1 MAQLV
6 DFSQIFIGSYMTASK
21 FTSVD
26 MDVIRPA
33 VLNVLR
39 LYRTKFVSEFGELIL
54 CCDDRKSW
62 RKEIFPN
69 YKASRKKTRAVA
81 PIDWDNLYEC
91 LNQLK
96 EELAEWF
103 PYKVI
108 QVDKAEADDIIAQY
122 VNGCG
127 SDGKRL
133 KQDRTLILSS
143 DKDFVQLHQFNVR
156 QYSPMQKKFVEGQ
169 AMESLH
175 EKIIKGDVGDG
186 VPNIMSDDNVFVDE
200 GRRQKPI
207 TKKKVDAWFEID
219 PDMYCDAEMLRNYN
233 RNKMLVDLS
242 EVPESIRINIT
253 KQFETTAVGDRKRLL
268 TYFINHRLKNL
279 TESLSE
285 F

>member
-6 DFSQIFIGSYMTASK
+6 DFSQIVIGSYMMASK
-21 FTSVD
+21 FSSAD
-26 MDVIRPA
+26 MNTIRPA
-33 VLNVLR
+33 VLNTLR

-62 RKEIFPN
+62 RKELFPN
-69 YKASRKKTRAVA
+69 YKASRKKTRSAA
-81 PIDWDNLYEC
+81 PIDWENLYEC

-96 EELAEWF
+96 EELTEWF
-103 PYKVI
+103 PYKVV
-108 QVDKAEADDIIAQY
+108 QVDKAEADDIIAIL
-122 VNGCG
+122 VGLANE
-127 SDGKRL
+127 
-133 KQDRTLILSS
+133 RTLILSS
-143 DKDFVQLHQFNVR
+143 DKDFIQLHHFNVR
-156 QYSPMQKKFVEGQ
+156 QYSPIQKKFVEGD
-169 AMESLH
+169 AKWSLH
-175 EKIIKGDVGDG
+175 EKLIKGDVGDG
-186 VPNIMSDDNVFVDE
+186 VPNIMSDDNVFIDE

-207 TKKKVDAWFEID
+207 TKKKVDAWFELD

-233 RNKMLVDLS
+233 RNKQLIDLG

-253 KQFETTAVGDRKRLL
+253 KQFEKAVVGDRKRLL

>member
-6 DFSQIFIGSYMTASK
+6 DFSQVFIGSYMTASK
-21 FTSVD
+21 FASVD

-33 VLNVLR
+33 VLNTLR
-39 LYRTKFVSEFGELIL
+39 MYRTKFVAEFGELIL
-54 CCDDRKSW
+54 CCDDRKTW

-69 YKASRKKTRAVA
+69 YKASRKKTRAA
-81 PIDWDNLYEC
+81 TSIDWDNLYEC
-91 LNQLK
+91 LNVLK
-96 EELAEWF
+96 EELTEWF
-103 PYKVI
+103 PYKLV
-108 QVDKAEADDIIAQY
+108 QVEKAEADDIIAIL
-122 VNGCG
+122 VGLLNE
-127 SDGKRL
+127 
-133 KQDRTLILSS
+133 RTLILSS
-143 DKDFVQLHQFNVR
+143 DKDFVQLHGFNVR
-156 QYSPMQKKFVEGQ
+156 QYSPMQKKFVEGD
-169 AMESLH
+169 AKWNLH

-207 TKKKVDAWFEID
+207 TKKKVDAWYELD
-219 PDMYCDAEMLRNYN
+219 PDMYCSSEMLRNYN
-233 RNKMLVDLS
+233 RNKQLVDLG

-253 KQFETTAVGDRKRLL
+253 KQFESVSVGDRKRLL

>member
-39 LYRTKFVSEFGELIL
+39 LYRSKFVSEFGELIL
-54 CCDDRKSW
+54 CCDSRKSW

-69 YKASRKKTRAVA
+69 YKASRKKTRSAA
-81 PIDWDNLYEC
+81 PVDWENLYEC
-91 LNQLK
+91 LNLLK
-96 EELAEWF
+96 EELVEWF
-103 PYKVI
+103 PY
-108 QVDKAEADDIIAQY
+108 QVLEVEKAEADDIIA
-122 VNGCG
+122 VLVGLANE
-127 SDGKRL
+127 
-133 KQDRTLILSS
+133 RTLILSS

-156 QYSPMQKKFVEGQ
+156 QYSPMQKKFVEGD
-169 AMESLH
+169 AKWSLH
-175 EKIIKGDVGDG
+175 EKLIKGDVGDG
-186 VPNIMSDDNVFVDE
+186 VPNIMSDDNVFIDE

-207 TKKKVDAWFEID
+207 TKKKIDAWFELD

-233 RNKMLVDLS
+233 RNKQLIDLS
-242 EVPESIRINIT
+242 EIPESVRINIRE
-253 KQFETTAVGDRKRLL
+253 QFETTAVGDRKRLL

-279 TESLSE
+279 TENLSE

>member
-6 DFSQIFIGSYMTASK
+6 DFSQIVIGSFMMASK
-21 FTSVD
+21 FSDADIDTV
-26 MDVIRPA
+26 RPA
-33 VLNVLR
+33 VLNTLR
-39 LYRTKFVSEFGELIL
+39 IYRTKFVSEFGELIL
-54 CCDDRKSW
+54 CCDDRKTW

-69 YKASRKKTRAVA
+69 YKASRKKTRAA
-81 PIDWDNLYEC
+81 TSIDWDKLYEC

-96 EELAEWF
+96 EELTEWF
-103 PYKVI
+103 PYKLI
-108 QVDKAEADDIIAQY
+108 QVEKAEADDVIAIL
-122 VNGCG
+122 VELINER
-127 SDGKRL
+127 S
-133 KQDRTLILSS
+133 LILSS
-143 DKDFVQLHQFNVR
+143 DKDFVQLHKFNVR
-156 QYSPMQKKFVEGQ
+156 QYSPIQKKFVEGD
-169 AMESLH
+169 AKWSLH

-207 TKKKVDAWFEID
+207 TKKKVDAWYELN
-219 PDMYCDAEMLRNYN
+219 PDMYCSSEMLRNYN
-233 RNKMLVDLS
+233 RNKQLVDLG

-253 KQFETTAVGDRKRLL
+253 KRFETTTVGDRKRLL

>member
-6 DFSQIFIGSYMTASK
+6 DFSQIVIGSFMMASK
-21 FTSVD
+21 FSDADIDTV
-26 MDVIRPA
+26 RPA
-33 VLNVLR
+33 VLNTLR
-39 LYRTKFVSEFGELIL
+39 IYRTKFVSEFGELIL
-54 CCDDRKSW
+54 CCDDRKTW

-69 YKASRKKTRAVA
+69 YKASRKKTRAA
-81 PIDWDNLYEC
+81 TSIDWDKLYEC

-96 EELAEWF
+96 EEFSEWF
-103 PYKVI
+103 PYKLI
-108 QVDKAEADDIIAQY
+108 QVEKAEADDVIAIL
-122 VNGCG
+122 VGLINER
-127 SDGKRL
+127 S
-133 KQDRTLILSS
+133 LILSS

-156 QYSPMQKKFVEGQ
+156 QYSPIQKKFVEGD
-169 AMESLH
+169 AKWSLH

-207 TKKKVDAWFEID
+207 TKKKVDAWYELN
-219 PDMYCDAEMLRNYN
+219 PDMYCSSEMLRNYN
-233 RNKMLVDLS
+233 RNKQLVDLS

-253 KQFETTAVGDRKRLL
+253 KRFETTKVGDRKRLL

>member
-1 MAQLV
+1 MALLV
-6 DFSQIFIGSYMTASK
+6 DFSQIVIGSYMTAAKYS
-21 FTSVD
+21 TVD

-62 RKEIFPN
+62 RKELFPN
-69 YKASRKKTRAVA
+69 YKASRKKTRSAA

-91 LNQLK
+91 LNILK
-96 EELAEWF
+96 EELTEWF
-103 PYKVI
+103 PYKLI
-108 QVDKAEADDIIAQY
+108 QVDKAEADDIVA
-122 VNGCG
+122 VLVELANE
-127 SDGKRL
+127 
-133 KQDRTLILSS
+133 RTLILSS
-143 DKDFVQLHQFNVR
+143 DKDFIQLHHFNVR
-156 QYSPMQKKFVEGQ
+156 QYSPMQKKFVEGDPKW
-169 AMESLH
+169 SLH
-175 EKIIKGDVGDG
+175 EKIIRGDVGDG

-207 TKKKVDAWFEID
+207 TKKKVDAWFELD
-219 PDMYCDAEMLRNYN
+219 PDMYCDSEMLRNYN
-233 RNKMLVDLS
+233 RNKQLIDLG

-253 KQFETTAVGDRKRLL
+253 EQFETTAVGDRKRLL

-279 TESLSE
+279 TENLSE

>member
-1 MAQLV
+1 MSQLV
-6 DFSQIFIGSYMTASK
+6 DFSQIVIGSYMSASK

-33 VLNVLR
+33 VLNTLR

-62 RKEIFPN
+62 RKELFPN
-69 YKASRKKTRAVA
+69 YKASRKKTRSAA
-81 PIDWDNLYEC
+81 PIDWENLYEC

-96 EELAEWF
+96 EELTEWF

-108 QVDKAEADDIIAQY
+108 QAEKAEADDVIA
-122 VNGCG
+122 VLVGLANE
-127 SDGKRL
+127 
-133 KQDRTLILSS
+133 RTLILSS

-156 QYSPMQKKFVEGQ
+156 QYSPIQKKFVEGD
-169 AMESLH
+169 AKWSLH
-175 EKIIKGDVGDG
+175 EKLIKGDVGDG

-207 TKKKVDAWFEID
+207 TKKKVDAWFELD

-233 RNKMLVDLS
+233 RNKQLIDLG

-253 KQFETTAVGDRKRLL
+253 KQFEKAVVGDRKRLL

-279 TESLSE
+279 TENLSE

>member
-6 DFSQIFIGSYMTASK
+6 DFSQIVIGSYMSASK

-33 VLNVLR
+33 VLNTLR

-62 RKEIFPN
+62 RKELFPN
-69 YKASRKKTRAVA
+69 YKASRKKTRSAA
-81 PIDWDNLYEC
+81 PIDWENLYEC

-96 EELAEWF
+96 EELIEWF

-108 QVDKAEADDIIAQY
+108 QTEKAEADDVIA
-122 VNGCG
+122 VLVGLANE
-127 SDGKRL
+127 
-133 KQDRTLILSS
+133 RTLILSS
-143 DKDFVQLHQFNVR
+143 DKDFIQLHQFNVR
-156 QYSPMQKKFVEGQ
+156 QYSPIQKKFVEGD
-169 AMESLH
+169 AKWSLH
-175 EKIIKGDVGDG
+175 EKLVKGDVGDG
-186 VPNIMSDDNVFVDE
+186 VPNIMSDDNVFIDE

-207 TKKKVDAWFEID
+207 TKKKVDAWYDLD

-233 RNKMLVDLS
+233 RNKQLIDLG

-253 KQFETTAVGDRKRLL
+253 EQFEKAVVGDRKRLL

-279 TESLSE
+279 TENLSE

>member
-62 RKEIFPN
+62 RKELFPN
-69 YKASRKKTRAVA
+69 YKASRKKTRSAA

-91 LNQLK
+91 LNILK
-96 EELAEWF
+96 EELTEWF
-103 PYKVI
+103 PYKLI
-108 QVDKAEADDIIAQY
+108 QVDKAEADDIVA
-122 VNGCG
+122 VLVELANE
-127 SDGKRL
+127 
-133 KQDRTLILSS
+133 RTLILSS
-143 DKDFVQLHQFNVR
+143 DKDFIQLHHFNVR
-156 QYSPMQKKFVEGQ
+156 QYSPMQKKFVEGDPKW
-169 AMESLH
+169 SLH
-175 EKIIKGDVGDG
+175 EKIIRGDVGDG

-207 TKKKVDAWFEID
+207 TKKKVDAWFELD
-219 PDMYCDAEMLRNYN
+219 PDMYCDSEMLRNYN
-233 RNKMLVDLS
+233 RNKQLIDLG

-253 KQFETTAVGDRKRLL
+253 EQFETTAVGDRKRLL

-279 TESLSE
+279 TENLTE

>member
-26 MDVIRPA
+26 MDVLRPA

-39 LYRTKFVSEFGELIL
+39 LYRTKFSSEFGELIL

-62 RKEIFPN
+62 RKELFPN
-69 YKASRKKTRAVA
+69 YKASRKKTRSAA

-103 PYKVI
+103 PYKLI
-108 QVDKAEADDIIAQY
+108 QVDKAEADDIVA
-122 VNGCG
+122 VLVTLANE
-127 SDGKRL
+127 
-133 KQDRTLILSS
+133 RTLILSS
-143 DKDFVQLHQFNVR
+143 DKDFIQLHHFNVR
-156 QYSPMQKKFVEGQ
+156 QYSPMQKKFVEGD
-169 AMESLH
+169 AKWSLH

-186 VPNIMSDDNVFVDE
+186 VPNIMSDDNVFIDE

-207 TKKKVDAWFEID
+207 TKKKVDAWFELD

-233 RNKMLVDLS
+233 RNKMLVDLG

-279 TESLSE
+279 TENLSE